1 MGEELHRIILP
12 DKAPL
17 SSLVQ
22 HHLEMIAVPGL
33 IDC

>member
-22 HHLEMIAVPGL
+22 HPLGNDRSAWAY
-33 IDC
+33 